1 MKVLA
6 DYHHHDLWES
16 LELLCA
22 RLGWTLYRPIGMDW
36 FDRGYWNHERSWHG
50 DAIARQYLTPWGDD
64 WSSSDDPGHS
74 HRLDMS
80 HDRIQNLVTLEQAHD
95 LKPDIVISTLAH
107 NHEGMSRFAREVR
120 ATFGLQLGN
129 VRFSPTIDMI
139 EDRWD
144 LASFGLVS
152 GLMPGHSRDDI
163 GKVLQSSQYIDKPH
177 VVYHQ
182 EFSLEDFHASP
193 VTPHDPLRIASF
205 VQCFPENERTYP
217 LFVEAATSCPNY
229 DWGVYGAYGSKPL
242 DQWAKGNIDTC
253 RGVADAMRE
262 VDIGWHGKC
271 WSDGFG
277 HVIHDWFAVGRP
289 VIGYES
295 YYRDQLAGPLWQEGV
310 TSFDIT
316 DKTAHEVGNLLSE
329 LQREPERIVA
339 MGAAAA
345 ARFRQIVDY
354 DAEEQA
360 IRAMFSR
367 VLP

>member
-22 RLGWTLYRPIGMDW
+22 RLGWTLYRPIGMEW
-36 FDRGYWNHERSWHG
+36 FDKGYWNHERSWHG
-50 DAIARQYLTPWGDD
+50 DAIARQYLEPWGTDIPHPHTRFD
-64 WSSSDDPGHS
+64 KS
-74 HRLDMS
+74 HGRW
-80 HDRIQNLVTLEQAHD
+80 QNLLTLDQARNID
-95 LKPDIVISTLAH
+95 LDIVISTLAH
-107 NHEGMSRFAREVR
+107 NHEGFARFAKEVR

-129 VRFSPTIDMI
+129 VRFGAIDMK

-144 LASFGLVS
+144 LARFGLVS
-152 GLMPGHSRDDI
+152 SILPQP
-163 GKVLQSSQYIDKPH
+163 VNVPH

-182 EFSLEDFHASP
+182 EFDLHDFRAEPIVVHE
-193 VTPHDPLRIASF
+193 PLRIASF
-205 VQCFPENERTYP
+205 VQCFAENTRTYP
-217 LFVEAATSCPNY
+217 LFVEAASSLPQY
-229 DWGVYGAYGSKPL
+229 EWGVYGSYGSVEP

-253 RGVADAMRE
+253 AGIGEAMRQN
-262 VDIGWHGKC
+262 DIAWHGKA

-289 VIGYES
+289 VIGYQS
-295 YYRDQLAGPLWQEGV
+295 YYQNQLAGPLWQEGV

-316 DKTAHEVGNLLSE
+316 GKTAHEVGNLLAE
-329 LQREPERIVA
+329 LHREPERIVE
-339 MGAAAA
+339 MGANA
-345 ARFRQIVDY
+345 ARRFREVVDF

-360 IRAMFSR
+360 IRRMFSR

>member
-1 MKVLA
+1 MRLLA

-16 LELLCA
+16 LELMCA
-22 RLGWTLYRPIGMDW
+22 RLGWTLYRPIGMEW
-36 FDRGYWNHERSWHG
+36 FDQGYWNHERAWHG
-50 DAIARQYLTPWGDD
+50 DAIARQYLESWG
-64 WSSSDDPGHS
+64 SDTGGLRYD
-74 HRLDMS
+74 RS
-80 HDRIQNLVTLEQAHD
+80 HDRYQRIVTLEQARD
-95 LKPDIVISTLAH
+95 LRPDIVISTLAH
-107 NHEGMSRFAREVR
+107 NHEGFARFASEVG

-129 VRFSPTIDMI
+129 VRFSPIDMA

-144 LASFGLVS
+144 LAAFGLVS
-152 GLMPGHSRDDI
+152 SILPAP
-163 GKVLQSSQYIDKPH
+163 VDKPH

-182 EFSLEDFHASP
+182 EFSLVDFRAEP
-193 VTPHDPLRIASF
+193 IVPHDPLRIASF

-217 LFVEAATSCPNY
+217 LFVEAATSCPAF

-253 RGVADAMRE
+253 AGVADAMRQ
-262 VDIGWHGKC
+262 VDIAWHGKC

-277 HVIHDWFAVGRP
+277 HVIHNWFAVGRP

-295 YYRDQLAGPLWQEGV
+295 YYRDQLAGPLWQEGI

-345 ARFRQIVDY
+345 ARFREVVDY

-360 IRAMFSR
+360 IRAMFAR

>member
-16 LELLCA
+16 LELLCD

-36 FDRGYWNHERSWHG
+36 FTEEYWSHERKVHG
-50 DAIARQYLTPWGDD
+50 DAIARQYLEPWG
-64 WSSSDDPGHS
+64 SDTDLRYDPGH
-74 HRLDMS
+74 
-80 HDRIQNLVTLEQAHD
+80 DRYQKLVTLGEARD
-95 LKPDIVISTLAH
+95 LRPDIVISTLAH
-107 NHEGMSRFAREVR
+107 NHEGFARFASEVG

-129 VRFSPTIDMI
+129 VRFGAIDMA

-144 LASFGLVS
+144 LAAFGLVS
-152 GLMPGHSRDDI
+152 SIMPAPI
-163 GKVLQSSQYIDKPH
+163 AKPH

-182 EFSLEDFHASP
+182 EFSLTDFRPAP

-205 VQCFPENERTYP
+205 VQCFAENERTYA
-217 LFVEAATSCPNY
+217 LFTEAATANPGF
-229 DWGVYGAYGSKPL
+229 DWRVYGAYGSKPL
-242 DQWAKGNIDTC
+242 DAYARGNIDRC
-253 RGVADAMRE
+253 RDIGAAMRE
-262 VDIGWHGKC
+262 QDIAWHGKQ

-277 HVIHDWFAVGRP
+277 HVIHNWFAVGRP

-295 YYRDQLAGPLWQEGV
+295 YYRNQLAGPLWQEGV

-345 ARFRQIVDY
+345 ARFREVVDY

-360 IRAMFSR
+360 IRALFAA